1 MNIKI
6 SKVARGIAPGDVSN
20 IAIRNILT
28 ELSVIMHGKFLDSDM
43 ETTMEYFDYHCPYT
57 GKDLRGMFQSG
68 DYSQIVTDHIV
79 PQNKKHCGLNVIGNL
94 VYVDRQANNEKKDQT
109 VEDFLLH
116 NQGVLKGVSL
126 KERQARLEKIRQ
138 FQKDMG
144 YDPASIQAEI
154 SPILTVFYDKI
165 ATILDDMTSDIA
177 TRLGLSK
184 SLAIRK
190 QHSRIGSTEL
200 VFQPD
205 EKTVKEYLLTHQCA
219 VFDLEYLDPNHN
231 RHFTWTATRFSA
243 KSNLRGNIASRPWWR
258 DKESSGLVKVTVS
271 VPSSD

>member
-28 ELSVIMHGKFLDSDM
+28 ELSVIMHGRFLDSDM
-43 ETTMEYFDYHCPYT
+43 EKTMEYFDYHCPYT
-57 GKDLRGMFQSG
+57 GKDLRGIFESG

-79 PQNKKHCGLNVIGNL
+79 PQNKKYCGLNVIGNL
-94 VYVDRQANNEKKDQT
+94 VYVDRRANSEKKDQT

-126 KERQARLEKIRQ
+126 KERQARLDKIKQ

-144 YDPASIQAEI
+144 YDPATIQSQI
-154 SPILTVFYDKI
+154 SPILTAFYDKLG
-165 ATILDDMTSDIA
+165 TILDDMASTIA
-177 TRLGLSK
+177 SKLGLNK

-190 QHSRIGSTEL
+190 QHRHTGSTQL
-200 VFQPD
+200 VFCPD

-231 RHFTWTATRFSA
+231 RHFTWTATRFNA
-243 KSNLRGNIASRPWWR
+243 KSNLRGNITSRPWWR
-258 DKESSGLVKVTVS
+258 DKENSGLIKVTVS
-271 VPSSD
+271 VP